1 MPDNFSFNA
10 RYGLF
15 TYAQCGDLDPHDVCC
30 HFTSLQAE
38 CIIGREHHSDG
49 GTHLHVFADFGRKR
63 RFRRATTFDVSGRHP
78 NIVPSRGTPRGG
90 YDYATKDGDIVG
102 GGLER
107 PSGRDG
113 TESTNKDS
121 AMAELV
127 SIEDS
132 EEFWDAVRR
141 LAPGLLLRNFPSLN
155 AYACW
160 RFRPAVK
167 TYETPGS
174 IRFETDSVPEL
185 GEWRQNN
192 LGVDSGVR

>member
-102 GGLER
+102 
-107 PSGRDG
+107 
-113 TESTNKDS
+113 
-121 AMAELV
+121 
-127 SIEDS
+127 EDS
-132 EEFWDAVRR
+132 SAHPVEMELSLLTKTRR
-141 LAPGLLLRNFPSLN
+141 WLNSCQLKTARSFGMLYDDWLLDYF
-155 AYACW
+155 
-160 RFRPAVK
+160 
-167 TYETPGS
+167 YEISPVLTHMHVG
-174 IRFETDSVPEL
+174 
-185 GEWRQNN
+185 
-192 LGVDSGVR
+192 DSGQQSRLMRRREAFASRLIQYLSSVNGDRTTLELIRE